1 MTYLGAA
8 NHADDATFTARNA
21 EAQAE
26 DPYQRQLARAVSEL
40 AEAVA
45 ELSRTLHRE
54 SD

>member
-40 AEAVA
+40 AQAVA